1 MRVLESFRCR
11 NSPLLVQTAL
21 RFPEQELLNYP
32 MMKTLSICS
41 LGVLLHVG
49 LVAIVSAQ
57 QMPPSPVSYTEVKE
71 YPLRRSVQ
79 LPGSV
84 EAVKVSTVASEIAGM
99 VVEFSAR
106 EGAAV
111 TKGQPLARLRR
122 ENHQLSL
129 TSAEAQLQEDEARHK
144 LAERNLERTR
154 ELFGSKDVSQK
165 QLDDAQFEL
174 NAWQGRVDKQRAEIA
189 KIKDELDRHTIVAP
203 FGGVVVK
210 EFTELGQW
218 LAEGGPVVEL
228 MSLDE
233 MDVVAEVPE
242 RYFNSLKPR
251 ARTQVIFEALSGLR
265 VDGRV
270 SAIIPRADPQAR
282 TFRAKIRIPNPGNR
296 IGAGMLAQISLPEG
310 EPYRAVVVP
319 KDAIVTRGPQ
329 KLIYLVNGDNK
340 IAEVPVQVGA
350 GVGAWIEVQGGVQAG
365 QKVVTRGNERLM
377 NGQAVQGQPLEM
389 RLP

>member
-1 MRVLESFRCR
+1 
-11 NSPLLVQTAL
+11 
-21 RFPEQELLNYP
+21 
-32 MMKTLSICS
+32 MMKTFSICS
-41 LGVLLHVG
+41 LGLLLHGG
-49 LVAIVSAQ
+49 LLRIISAQ
-57 QMPPSPVSYTEVKE
+57 QMPPSPVSYTEAKE

-84 EAVKVSTVASEIAGM
+84 EALKVSTVASEVAGL

-111 TKGQPLARLRR
+111 SKGQPLARLRR
-122 ENHQLSL
+122 ENHQLNL
-129 TSAEAQLQEDEARHK
+129 TSAEAQLKEDEARHK

-154 ELFGSKDVSQK
+154 ELFNTKDVSQK

-174 NAWQGRVDKQRAEIA
+174 NAWQGRVEKQAAEIA
-189 KIKDELDRHTIVAP
+189 KIKDELARLTIVAP
-203 FGGVVVK
+203 FTGVVVR

-228 MSLDE
+228 MALNE

-242 RYFNSLKPR
+242 RYFNSLKR
-251 ARTQVIFEALSGLR
+251 GARTQVIFEALSGLR

-282 TFRAKIRIPNPGNR
+282 TFRAKIRIPNPGGR

-310 EPYRAVVVP
+310 TPYRAVVVP
-319 KDAIVTRGPQ
+319 KDAVVTRGPQ
-329 KLIYLVNGDNK
+329 KFVFLVNGNNK
-340 IAEVPVQVGA
+340 IDEVPVQIGT
-350 GVGAWIEVQGGVQAG
+350 GVGVWVEVQGGVQAG

-377 NGQAVQGQPLEM
+377 NGQSVQGQALEVQ
-389 RLP
+389 LP

>member
-1 MRVLESFRCR
+1 
-11 NSPLLVQTAL
+11 
-21 RFPEQELLNYP
+21 
-32 MMKTLSICS
+32 MMKKLSISS

-49 LVAIVSAQ
+49 LLTIVSAQ
-57 QMPPSPVSYTEVKE
+57 QMPPSPVSYTDAKE

-79 LPGSV
+79 LPGTV
-84 EAVKVSTVASEIAGM
+84 EALKVSTVASEVAGM

-129 TSAEAQLQEDEARHK
+129 TSAEAQLKEDEARHK
-144 LAERNLERTR
+144 MAERNLERTR

-189 KIKDELDRHTIVAP
+189 KIKDELERHTIVAP
-203 FGGVVVK
+203 FSGVVVRK
-210 EFTELGQW
+210 FTELGQW

-242 RYFNSLKPR
+242 RYFNSLKVR
-251 ARTQVIFEALSGLR
+251 ARTQVVFEALSGLR
-265 VDGRV
+265 VEGRV

-282 TFRAKIRIPNPGNR
+282 TFRAKIRIPNPGGR

-310 EPYRAVVVP
+310 DPYRAVVVP
-319 KDAIVTRGPQ
+319 KDAVVTRGPQ

-340 IAEVPVQVGA
+340 IAEVPVQLGS

-377 NGQAVQGQPLEM
+377 NGQPVHGQPLEV

>member
-1 MRVLESFRCR
+1 
-11 NSPLLVQTAL
+11 
-21 RFPEQELLNYP
+21 
-32 MMKTLSICS
+32 MMKKLSICS
-41 LGVLLHVG
+41 LGLLLNTG
-49 LVAIVSAQ
+49 LLPIVSAQ
-57 QMPPSPVSYTEVKE
+57 QMPPRPVSYTEVKE
-71 YPLRRSVQ
+71 YPLRRLVQ

-84 EAVKVSTVASEIAGM
+84 EALKVSTVASEVAGL

-122 ENHQLSL
+122 ENHQLGL
-129 TSAEAQLQEDEARHK
+129 TSAEAQLKEDEARHK

-154 ELFGSKDVSQK
+154 ELFGTKDVSQK

-174 NAWQGRVDKQRAEIA
+174 NAWQGRVDKQKAEIA
-189 KIKDELDRHTIVAP
+189 KIKDELERHTIEAP
-203 FGGVVVK
+203 FSGVVVR

-228 MSLDE
+228 MALDE

-251 ARTQVIFEALSGLR
+251 ARTQVVFEALSGLR
-265 VDGRV
+265 VHGRV

-282 TFRAKIRIPNPGNR
+282 TFRAKIRIPNPGGR

-310 EPYRAVVVP
+310 DPYRAVVVP
-319 KDAIVTRGPQ
+319 KDAVVTRGPQ
-329 KLIYLVNGDNK
+329 KMVYLVNGNNT
-340 IAEVPVQVGA
+340 ITEVPVQVGS
-350 GVGAWIEVQGGVQAG
+350 GVGAWVEVQGGVQAG

-377 NGQAVQGQPLEM
+377 NGQPVQGQPLEM

>member
-1 MRVLESFRCR
+1 
-11 NSPLLVQTAL
+11 
-21 RFPEQELLNYP
+21 
-32 MMKTLSICS
+32 MMKKLSICS
-41 LGVLLHVG
+41 LGLLLHAG
-49 LVAIVSAQ
+49 LLPIVSAQ
-57 QMPPSPVSYTEVKE
+57 QMPPSPVSYTEAKE

-84 EAVKVSTVASEIAGM
+84 EALKVSTVASEVAGL

-122 ENHQLSL
+122 ENRQLSL
-129 TSAEAQLQEDEARHK
+129 TSAEAQLKEDEARHK

-154 ELFGSKDVSQK
+154 ELFGTKDVSQK

-174 NAWQGRVDKQRAEIA
+174 NAWQGRVERQSAEIA
-189 KIKDELDRHTIVAP
+189 KIKDELERHTIVAP
-203 FGGVVVK
+203 FSGVVVR

-218 LAEGGPVVEL
+218 VAEGGPVVEL
-228 MSLDE
+228 MALDE

-242 RYFNSLKPR
+242 RYFSSLKPR
-251 ARTQVIFEALSGLR
+251 ARTQVVFEALSGLR

-282 TFRAKIRIPNPGNR
+282 TFRAKIRIPNPGGR
-296 IGAGMLAQISLPEG
+296 IGAGMLAQISLHEG
-310 EPYRAVVVP
+310 DPYRAVVVP
-319 KDAIVTRGPQ
+319 KDAVITRGPQ
-329 KLIYLVNGDNK
+329 KLVYLVNGNNT
-340 IAEVPVQVGA
+340 ITEVPVQVGS
-350 GVGAWIEVQGGVQAG
+350 GVGAWVEVQGGVQAG

-377 NGQAVQGQPLEM
+377 NGQPVQGQPLEV

>member
-1 MRVLESFRCR
+1 
-11 NSPLLVQTAL
+11 
-21 RFPEQELLNYP
+21 
-32 MMKTLSICS
+32 MMKKLSICF
-41 LGVLLHVG
+41 LGVLLHVE

-57 QMPPSPVSYTEVKE
+57 QMPPSPVSYTDAKE

-79 LPGSV
+79 LPGTV
-84 EAVKVSTVASEIAGM
+84 EALKVSTVASEVAGM
-99 VVEFSAR
+99 VVEFSAH

-122 ENHQLSL
+122 ETHQLSL
-129 TSAEAQLQEDEARHK
+129 TSAEAQLKEDEARYK

-174 NAWQGRVDKQRAEIA
+174 NAWQGRVEKQRAEIA
-189 KIKDELDRHTIVAP
+189 KIKDELERHTIVAP
-203 FGGVVVK
+203 FGGVVVRK
-210 EFTELGQW
+210 FTELGQW

-251 ARTQVIFEALSGLR
+251 ARTQVVFEALSGLR

-270 SAIIPRADPQAR
+270 SAVIPRADPQAR
-282 TFRAKIRIPNPGNR
+282 TFRAKIRIPNPGGR

-310 EPYRAVVVP
+310 DTYRAVVVP
-319 KDAIVTRGPQ
+319 KDAVVTRGPQ

-340 IAEVPVQVGA
+340 ITEVPVQLGS
-350 GVGAWIEVQGGVQAG
+350 GVGSWIEVQGGVQAG

-377 NGQAVQGQPLEM
+377 NGQAVQGQPLEI